1 MESVEDRDSSDE
13 KDSTEEN
20 FIKIVNL
27 IKAAIHDE
35 VDLNINRNQYITQET
50 LTQRLYRKIFIVTG
64 IKPMENEKT
73 CLFEKWHCEILTAY
87 NKLRSSLSHD
97 EKANVERV
105 LSKDCPHPFELQKF
119 ATTWYKYNSTEACK
133 WFAVDGILGTHPKLY
148 VQEAFS
154 PHFAKHNDA
163 VRLLYTYYSAPE
175 KIKEV
180 VETAFLANENK
191 SLPEEMDPDF
201 ERCVGIYAEEVG
213 EEEMTL
219 IATERRAKLNQQQQP
234 NKRKK
239 VFTPSSP

>member
-1 MESVEDRDSSDE
+1 MNSFENKDFPDDKDSS
-13 KDSTEEN
+13 EEN
-20 FIKIVNL
+20 VLKIVNL

-50 LTQRLYRKIFIVTG
+50 LTQRLYRKIFLVTG

-87 NKLRSSLSHD
+87 NILRSNLSHD

-105 LSKDCPHPFELQKF
+105 LAKDCPHPFELQKF
-119 ATTWYKYNSTEACK
+119 ATTWYKYNPTEACK
-133 WFAVDGILGTHPKLY
+133 WFAVDGILGMHPKLY

-163 VRLLYTYYSAPE
+163 VRLLYTYYSNPE

-180 VETAFLANENK
+180 VETAFLSNENEA
-191 SLPEEMDPDF
+191 LPEDMDPDF
-201 ERCVGIYAEEVG
+201 ARCVGVYVDMVG
-213 EEEMTL
+213 EEEMKL
-219 IATERRAKLNQQQQP
+219 VSEERKAKLNQQQP

-239 VFTPSSP
+239 AFVPTSP

>member
-1 MESVEDRDSSDE
+1 MDSMEDKDFPE
-13 KDSTEEN
+13 DSTEEN
-20 FIKIVNL
+20 VLKIVNL

-87 NKLRSSLSHD
+87 NTIRSNLSHD

-105 LSKDCPHPFELQKF
+105 LAKDCPHPFELQKF
-119 ATTWYKYNSTEACK
+119 ATTWYKYNPNEACK
-133 WFAVDGILGTHPKLY
+133 WFAVDGLIGTHPKLY

-163 VRLLYTYYSAPE
+163 VRFLYTYYDNPE

-180 VETAFLANENK
+180 VETAFLSNENK
-191 SLPEEMDPDF
+191 PLPEDMNPDIA
-201 ERCVGIYAEEVG
+201 RCVGLYAEMVG
-213 EEEMTL
+213 EEEMKL
-219 IATERRAKLNQQQQP
+219 VSEERKAKLNQQQQP

-239 VFTPSSP
+239 VFVPTSP